1 MANNIECEIRSFITK
16 EQYKKLLG
24 FFNKD
29 GKSLEKENQITY
41 YFDGDADLRIQ
52 QNKAYSKIWLKKGR
66 IHDEAREEIE
76 IRCAK
81 GDFKKLEKLFLILGY
96 KIEIKWFRQ
105 RNSFKWKGINVC
117 LDYTRGYGY
126 IIELE
131 KMRREKEIEKTRKYL
146 KLRLAELEIPLTPK
160 KEFEK
165 AYDFYKKNWRKLTG
179 GKSRQD
185 KLSFIK

>member
-1 MANNIECEIRSFITK
+1 MASNIECEIRSFITK
-16 EQYKKLLG
+16 EQYKKLLA
-24 FFNKD
+24 FFNKN
-29 GKSLEKENQITY
+29 GKSLGKENQITY
-41 YFDGDADLRIQ
+41 YFNGDADLRIQ
-52 QNKAYSKIWLKKGR
+52 QNKAYSKIWLKKGK

-81 GDFKKLEKLFLILGY
+81 EDFNKLEKLFSALGY

-126 IIELE
+126 ILELE
-131 KMRREKEIEKTRKYL
+131 KMCRQEETEKTRKYL
-146 KLRLAELEIPLTPK
+146 KSKLAELGISLTPK

-165 AYDFYKKNWRKLTG
+165 AFDFYKKNWRKLAG
-179 GKSRQD
+179 EKVD
-185 KLSFIK
+185 KISFLL